1 MKIYNTMNGALEDFV
16 PIKENTVNMYVCGP
30 TVYNY
35 IHIGNARP
43 LIFFDT
49 VRRYFEYKGYNV
61 KFVQNFT
68 DVDDKMIDKANQEG
82 VTVKEIAER
91 YIKEY
96 FEDTSKLNIKEEGM
110 IRPKAT
116 ENIPEMIKLVEKLIE
131 KGHAYEIDGDVYFDI
146 ESYPD
151 YGKLSH
157 QKIEELVSGARI
169 EINDKKKSP
178 LDFTLWKKAKEK
190 EPMWQS
196 PWGEG
201 RPGWHL
207 ECSAMSEKYL
217 GEIFDIHGGGQDLIF
232 PHHENEIA
240 QSVCATGHSF
250 AKYWMHNGYINI
262 KGEKM
267 SKSKGNF
274 FLLREVLAKYD
285 GNVLRFFI
293 LSSHY
298 RKPVEFSEEELVMA
312 ESGYERIQNALN
324 RLKEIKKNIQNNSSE
339 IIEAEKEFASKYND
353 SKKKF
358 EEAMD
363 EDFNTAMAIGSVFE
377 LIKALNKYID
387 DTSENNRNINLL
399 KDVEM
404 YIKKVMEEVLGI
416 KLEKEKSIDN
426 TLTVD
431 LIEFLVQ
438 LRWDAK
444 QNKNW
449 EIADKIRKK
458 LSEIGVELKDQKDK
472 TIWNM

>member
-1 MKIYNTMNGALEDFV
+1 MKIYNTMNGALEDFI

-91 YIKEY
+91 YIREY

-324 RLKEIKKNIQNNSSE
+324 RLKEIEKNIQNNSSE

>member
-146 ESYPD
+146 KSYPD

-324 RLKEIKKNIQNNSSE
+324 RLKEIEKNIQNNSSD